1 MIYGEKGKG
10 KQPEGFASLKTLK
23 VGGLINVSDQL
34 HQIVKRCPLLSFIE
48 ANNLERLTDNFLD
61 QLKNYP
67 GPKTVLI
74 NFTPNITD
82 EKIKEL
88 KDSTKTMKIIR
99 NIIKMTDPTDDGL
112 RMPIPPASLKV
123 KKPKA
128 KKKKSST
135 ASA

>member
-1 MIYGEKGKG
+1 M
-10 KQPEGFASLKTLK
+10 
-23 VGGLINVSDQL
+23 
-34 HQIVKRCPLLSFIE
+34 LSFIE

-61 QLKNYP
+61 QIKNYP
-67 GPKTVLI
+67 GQKTVLI

-88 KDSTKTMKIIR
+88 KESCKTMKLIR

-128 KKKKSST
+128 KKK
-135 ASA
+135 

>member
-10 KQPEGFASLKTLK
+10 KQPEGFANLKTLK

-128 KKKKSST
+128 KKK
-135 ASA
+135 

>member
-128 KKKKSST
+128 KKK
-135 ASA
+135 

>member
-10 KQPEGFASLKTLK
+10 KQPEGFANLKTLK

-67 GPKTVLI
+67 GQKTVLI

-88 KDSTKTMKIIR
+88 KETAKNMKIIR

-128 KKKKSST
+128 KKK
-135 ASA
+135 